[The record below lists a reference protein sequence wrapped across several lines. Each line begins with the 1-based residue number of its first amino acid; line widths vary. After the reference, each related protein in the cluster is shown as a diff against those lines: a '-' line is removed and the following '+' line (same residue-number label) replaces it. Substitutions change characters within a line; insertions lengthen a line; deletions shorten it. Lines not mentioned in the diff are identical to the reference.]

1 MSGLYNSMF
10 QIKTVEI
17 NLCMLG
23 QWLFIC
29 EQQVSS
35 RWGVLASCCF
45 DLPSAA
51 PPCPRENAPPC
62 VFARQVY
69 SSSLGVQLG
78 NPVCVLEGFRE
89 PASRCPRRVCQA
101 PFPQPASSCGGPPLI
116 LLPEETSRSP
126 GSLLPSSNRR
136 HEVPPSSGLSSVIW
150 TRVVPSNKYQ
160 VELIFSFL
168 PSSLHQQVC
177 PSCVPYLSGVLSL
190 SHLAGQARKMAAVSF
205 SLTNAV

>member
-1 MSGLYNSMF
+1 
-10 QIKTVEI
+10 
-17 NLCMLG
+17 MLG

-45 DLPSAA
+45 DLTSATPSPL
-51 PPCPRENAPPC
+51 PPPPREC
-62 VFARQVY
+62 TSGSVFPRQVY

-89 PASRCPRRVCQA
+89 PASRCPRHVCQA

-126 GSLLPSSNRR
+126 GSPLPSCNRR

-150 TRVVPSNKYQ
+150 TRVVPSNKHQ
-160 VELIFSFL
+160 GELIFSFL

>member
-45 DLPSAA
+45 GASAA
-51 PPCPRENAPPC
+51 PPAPGEC
-62 VFARQVY
+62 TTLCFRKAGLVLFLRSAA
-69 SSSLGVQLG
+69 G

-89 PASRCPRRVCQA
+89 PTQDVRRVCQA
-101 PFPQPASSCGGPPLI
+101 PFPSLRAAVVARPTHPASRGNVQKSR
-116 LLPEETSRSP
+116 LPA
-126 GSLLPSSNRR
+126 
-136 HEVPPSSGLSSVIW
+136 
-150 TRVVPSNKYQ
+150 
-160 VELIFSFL
+160 
-168 PSSLHQQVC
+168 
-177 PSCVPYLSGVLSL
+177 
-190 SHLAGQARKMAAVSF
+190 SHSQ
-205 SLTNAV
+205 